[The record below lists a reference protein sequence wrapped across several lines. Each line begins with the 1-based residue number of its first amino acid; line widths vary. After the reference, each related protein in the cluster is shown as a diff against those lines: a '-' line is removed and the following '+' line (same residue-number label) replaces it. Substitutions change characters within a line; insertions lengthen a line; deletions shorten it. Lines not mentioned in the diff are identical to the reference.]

1 MKPTLKVQIN
11 NIHST
16 NSLSIIKL
24 LSRINK
30 YNIIIIGSDTLAKGE
45 YAGSL
50 LVDKYYKAP
59 PIAEENEYIDFLNY
73 IFIIEKVDLLIP
85 ASDAEAVLLS
95 KYSDKIY
102 TKFYLASYEIV
113 ALFKDKLFATEALMK
128 EGISVP
134 PILGNLF
141 GEKKVIFRKR
151 NSVNS
156 MGIYVVDLEKAQFIE
171 NHFNSDY
178 FVQPYIEGET
188 IIVDVFSDKNGSPKL
203 IIPRK
208 TIETKDGT
216 AFRSEIIQDEKAIE
230 ITKKICSMYK
240 LPGFCNIDFKVN
252 EKKYYFIELN
262 VRFAGS
268 GIFSALASFNYMET
282 YLEHFALDYSLK
294 DISYYMSNV
303 CWGSII
309 TRYLDELIYPKII

>member
-1 MKPTLKVQIN
+1 MKITIKVQIN

-24 LSRINK
+24 LSRIKK
-30 YNIIIIGSDTLAKGE
+30 YNITIIGSDILDKGE

-59 PIAEENEYIDFLNY
+59 PIAQEDKYIDFPNHIYFL
-73 IFIIEKVDLLIP
+73 EKVDLLIP

-95 KYSDKIY
+95 KYSNKIH
-102 TKFYLASYEIV
+102 TKFYLANYDTV
-113 ALFKDKLFATEALMK
+113 ALFKDKLLATKAMMK
-128 EGISVP
+128 NGICVP
-134 PILGNLF
+134 PISDNLF
-141 GEKKVIFRKR
+141 NEKKVIFRKR

-156 MGIYVVDLEKAQFIE
+156 KGIYIVDLEETQFIE

-188 IIVDVFSDKNGSPKL
+188 IIVDVFSDKEGTPKL

-208 TIETKDGT
+208 TIEIKEGT
-216 AFRSEIIQDEKAIE
+216 AFRSEIIQDKRAIE
-230 ITKKICSMYK
+230 ITQEICSLYK

-252 EKKYYFIELN
+252 EKNYYFIELN

-268 GIFSALASFNYMET
+268 GIFSALASFNYIET
-282 YLEHFALDYSLK
+282 YLENFALDYPLK
-294 DISYYMSNV
+294 DMSYYMRNV

-309 TRYLDELIYPKII
+309 TRYLDELIYIKDK